1 MYDEAVLRAAL
12 QTTFEAELQERVA
25 VLGQTVA
32 CLEDAEEGAV
42 ATTALDLLYRTAY
55 NLQGAA
61 RVLGHGDLTHL
72 AGALAAAFARARHT
86 DVALLA
92 PWFAAVRRAIAALPR
107 FAVPAEEPADEL
119 FALLADLVAP
129 LVPPARPPT
138 PIAPPSFAPAVLAD
152 AAQRPAP
159 PIVVPA
165 SDGGSVRIQV
175 NKLDALFAGSG
186 ELTVARIRIE
196 QRLGELGTLRD
207 DLVLRRRGGLAA
219 ARQRDA
225 FRRQL
230 AALPGS
236 AALLRDYDRIVHRA
250 RASEGRVAALGQA
263 LAGVT
268 ARLRQ
273 DVAQLGGVAQEL
285 SDEIMAARLLPV
297 ATAFGPLER
306 LVRDLA
312 REQGKAI
319 ELVLRGGETE
329 IDRKILERLR
339 DPLMHMLRNAVD
351 HGIEPAAARF
361 AAGKGSGGRI
371 ALSVA
376 NRGGAIVITLDD
388 DGSGLDPVRLRAA
401 AVRKGLLTEERAAA
415 LDETDARTLIFH
427 PGFSTTAVATAT
439 SGRGVGMDVV
449 RDEVNRLGG
458 QIAITSTVGV
468 GTTFTITVPL
478 TLATTRAILVEAGEQ
493 LVAIPANPVERLAR
507 IRTDAI
513 VTLEGRR
520 AVPVEGQPVPLVAL
534 TALLGLPAAANVAP
548 GAWQP
553 YLILR
558 QEGRRVAILVDR
570 LRGEQEIVV
579 KPLGWPLRRVRNVG
593 GVAVLGSGETVAI
606 LNPGDLLAGGLRLG
620 GLQTTARARGGPVAQ
635 VVRRR
640 RVLVVDDSLT
650 TRTLERGILEAAGY
664 ETLVATDGAE
674 ALELLGR
681 EGVDLVVSDVEMPN
695 LDGFGLATAIRRDE
709 GLRHIPVILVTSL
722 DTAEHRERGASAGA
736 DAYLTKGSF
745 DQGQLLDTIGRLL

>member
-1 MYDEAVLRAAL
+1 MYDESTLRTELA
-12 QTTFEAELQERVA
+12 TTFAIELRERS
-25 VLGQTVA
+25 
-32 CLEDAEEGAV
+32 
-42 ATTALDLLYRTAY
+42 TTLARTLDLLEEADEGGVAASALDRLYQVAY

-61 RVLGHGDLTHL
+61 RVQDLGDLTHL
-72 AGALAAAFARARHT
+72 AGALAAAFARARHA
-86 DVALLA
+86 DVTLLA
-92 PWFAAVRRAIAALPR
+92 PWFAASRRAIEALPR
-107 FAVPAEEPADEL
+107 FAQPVAVASDEF

-129 LVPPARPPT
+129 PAT
-138 PIAPPSFAPAVLAD
+138 
-152 AAQRPAP
+152 PAP
-159 PIVVPA
+159 PVVPQPPTA
-165 SDGGSVRIQV
+165 SAAGPEVVARPAHAASSTAGDGGGSVRIQV
-175 NKLDALFAGSG
+175 NKLDALFAGAG

-196 QRLGELGTLRD
+196 QRLGELGALRD
-207 DLVLRRRGGLAA
+207 DLALRRRGGQLA

-230 AALPGS
+230 AELPGS
-236 AALLRDYDRIVHRA
+236 AALLRDYDRIVQRA
-250 RASEGRVAALGQA
+250 VAAESRVAVLGQA
-263 LAGVT
+263 LTGVT

-273 DVAQLGGVAQEL
+273 DVAQLGGVAQGL

-297 ATAFGPLER
+297 ATAFGPFER

-312 REQGKAI
+312 REQQKTIALI
-319 ELVLRGGETE
+319 LHGGDTE

-351 HGIEPAAARF
+351 HGIESAAARA
-361 AAGKGSGGRI
+361 AAGKAPGGRI
-371 ALSVA
+371 ALTVV
-376 NRGGAIVITLDD
+376 NRGGAIAITLDD
-388 DGSGLDPVRLRAA
+388 DGAGLDPARLRAA
-401 AVRKGLLTEERAAA
+401 AVRKGLLTEERAAL
-415 LDETDARTLIFH
+415 LDETEARALIFH

-449 RDEVNRLGG
+449 RDEVNGLGG
-458 QIAITSTVGV
+458 QIAIASTVGV

-478 TLATTRAILVEAGEQ
+478 TLATTRAILVEVSGQ

-520 AVPVEGQPVPLVAL
+520 AVPVAGQPVPLVEL
-534 TALLGLPAAANVAP
+534 GALLALPTANVDP
-548 GAWQP
+548 GSWQP

-606 LNPGDLLAGGLRLG
+606 LNPSDLLAGGLRLG
-620 GLQTTARARGGPVAQ
+620 GAQGAAGARGAQ
-635 VVRRR
+635 AVPTVRRR

-681 EGVDLVVSDVEMPN
+681 EGVDLVVSDVEMPR
-695 LDGFGLATAIRRDE
+695 LDGFGLAMAIRRDE
-709 GLRHIPVILVTSL
+709 ALRHIPVILVTSL

>member
-1 MYDEAVLRAAL
+1 MYDESTLLATL
-12 QTTFEAELQERVA
+12 QATFEVELRERVGA
-25 VLGQTVA
+25 LELALVQ
-32 CLEDAEEGAV
+32 LEDADEGAV
-42 ATTALDLLYRTAY
+42 AAAALDRLYRVAY

-61 RVLGHGDLTHL
+61 RVLGLGDLAHL
-72 AGALAAAFARARHT
+72 AGALAAAFERARGT
-86 DVALLA
+86 DAALLDR
-92 PWFAAVRRAIAALPR
+92 WFAAIRRAIVALPR
-107 FAVPAEEPADEL
+107 FAAGAEASSDDL

-129 LVPPARPPT
+129 PAT
-138 PIAPPSFAPAVLAD
+138 PAAD
-152 AAQRPAP
+152 AAGQSPPVPAVVPDPPERPAL
-159 PIVVPA
+159 PA
-165 SDGGSVRIQV
+165 VGPMSDGGGSVRIQV

-196 QRLGELGTLRD
+196 QRLGELGALRD
-207 DLVLRRRGGLAA
+207 DLALRRRGGRLA

-230 AALPGS
+230 AELPGS
-236 AALLRDYDRIVHRA
+236 AALLRDYDRIVQRA
-250 RASEGRVAALGQA
+250 MEAEGRVAALGQA
-263 LAGVT
+263 LSGVT

-273 DVAQLGGVAQEL
+273 DVLQLGGVAQGL

-297 ATAFGPLER
+297 ATAFGPFER

-312 REQGKAI
+312 REQQKPI
-319 ELVLRGGETE
+319 ELALRGGETE

-351 HGIEPAAARF
+351 HGIESSASRAAS
-361 AAGKGSGGRI
+361 GKKPGGRI
-371 ALSVA
+371 ALTVA

-388 DGSGLDPVRLRAA
+388 DGAGLDPARLRAA
-401 AVRKGLLTEERAAA
+401 AVRKGLLTEERATL
-415 LDETDARTLIFH
+415 LDETDARALIFH

-449 RDEVNRLGG
+449 RDEVNGLGG
-458 QIAITSTVGV
+458 QIAIASVVGM

-478 TLATTRAILVEAGEQ
+478 TLATTRAILVEVGGQ
-493 LVAIPANPVERLAR
+493 LVAIPANPIERLAR

-534 TALLGLPAAANVAP
+534 GALLALPDAASVDA

-553 YLILR
+553 YLVLR
-558 QEGRRVAILVDR
+558 QEGRRIAILVDR

-606 LNPGDLLAGGLRLG
+606 LNPADLLVGGLRLG
-620 GLQTTARARGGPVAQ
+620 GAQGVASARGVQATPVA
-635 VVRRR
+635 RRR

-664 ETLVATDGAE
+664 ETLVATDGAA

-681 EGVDLVVSDVEMPN
+681 EGVDLVVSDVEMPR

-722 DTAEHRERGASAGA
+722 DTPEHRERGVSAGA

-745 DQGQLLDTIGRLL
+745 DQGQLLNTIGRLL